1 MRCLCG
7 SERDGPTSVV
17 IHNFHVGHSFFCPNK
32 THAPLVVDAD
42 AVLTMTIAGQHLQP
56 VAWWAAQEL
65 QRRRCIQLRQLAF
78 RRALDAGEAAGLTA
92 GEQTL
97 SFLALEGEDRH
108 TMSEILYRLPIFGKL
123 PVR

>member
-1 MRCLCG
+1 
-7 SERDGPTSVV
+7 
-17 IHNFHVGHSFFCPNK
+17 
-32 THAPLVVDAD
+32 
-42 AVLTMTIAGQHLQP
+42 
-56 VAWWAAQEL
+56 
-65 QRRRCIQLRQLAF
+65 LRQLAF